1 VPDRCCLPNYDLT
14 FDAEEARR
22 ELIRYRSAGPE
33 SSTQRLIDAL
43 VAHGVAGARLLD
55 IGGGVGAVQHALLA
69 AGADRA
75 LDVDASS
82 AYLAAAEGEARDRGL
97 RDRIDYLHGD
107 FVAVADEVEP
117 AEIVTLDRVICC
129 YPDVRAL
136 VGASAARATRLY
148 GLVYPVDR
156 WWTRLAVGIG
166 NLWCRVRRRDYRA
179 YVHPQRLVDE
189 VVQSAGL
196 VLARRQRSAFWQM
209 DVFVRPQAAG

>member
-1 VPDRCCLPNYDLT
+1 
-14 FDAEEARR
+14 
-22 ELIRYRSAGPE
+22 
-33 SSTQRLIDAL
+33 
-43 VAHGVAGARLLD
+43 
-55 IGGGVGAVQHALLA
+55 
-69 AGADRA
+69 
-75 LDVDASS
+75 VDASS

-107 FVAVADEVEP
+107 FVVVADEVEP

-156 WWTRLAVGIG
+156 WWTRLAMSIG
-166 NLWCRVRRRDYRA
+166 NLWCRVRRSDYRA

-189 VVQSAGL
+189 VVQAAGL
-196 VLARRQRSAFWQM
+196 VLSRRQRSAFWQM